1 MVQRIKILLI
11 FVSTKGNKNLK
22 NKIMKTTKKSIL
34 ESTRTRKISMSNQCN
49 YTYQIAMN
57 ENYTKDTEGNVLY
70 NIGNRS
76 ERIGYASTK
85 NQFIEL
91 VYNHINH

>member
-1 MVQRIKILLI
+1 
-11 FVSTKGNKNLK
+11 
-22 NKIMKTTKKSIL
+22 MKTTKKSIL

-76 ERIGYASTK
+76 ERIGCASTK
-85 NQFIEL
+85 KQFIEL